1 MFPRW
6 LSSLGIILC
15 LCSVGR
21 TEELKTDPTEVLH
34 DENKFLD
41 KPNLSEQINE
51 IHQELIPDLRFKIKR
66 EINDDDENDSLENE
80 FTTEQ
85 PSSEEG
91 DNEPSSEEG
100 DDEPSAEEDNDGIAK
115 VGDNESIEEVN
126 DSDDIK
132 NEEDN
137 DGIDENSNKNVSE
150 EDNSEESSPFVTKYD
165 SFNTTE
171 KNSNET
177 ESEENSYDSSD
188 YAQHSP
194 DLNIIPA
201 LRQEANDS
209 SENVDSE
216 IPKQK
221 VNSPKSIIHR
231 NKNNQ
236 EVDEDSSGTN
246 INDQKYDTMADT
258 DTYSDTVTD
267 NSSDIVRVDRYTFP
281 HGDHE
286 DRSSGSS
293 GAVVIFLFFLMSIGF
308 LTFLGIYYKKLSF
321 SNSRYGFHSP
331 LPMREMEEDEMALF
345 DRENRYSSWD
355 AVPMV

>member
-1 MFPRW
+1 MFSRR

-15 LCSVGR
+15 LCLVGS

-34 DENKFLD
+34 DANTFLD
-41 KPNLSEQINE
+41 KPNLSEQITKE
-51 IHQELIPDLRFKIKR
+51 IHQQQIPDLRLKIKR
-66 EINDDDENDSLENE
+66 EINDEDDDDSLENE

-85 PSSEEG
+85 PSSEEVG
-91 DNEPSSEEG
+91 GEPSS
-100 DDEPSAEEDNDGIAK
+100 EEDNDGIAK
-115 VGDNESIEEVN
+115 IGDNESIEEVD

-137 DGIDENSNKNVSE
+137 DGIDENSNKNASE
-150 EDNSEESSPFVTKYD
+150 EDNSEESSPFETKYD
-165 SFNTTE
+165 YNNTTDT
-171 KNSNET
+171 KWNET
-177 ESEENSYDSSD
+177 DSEENSDDSLD
-188 YAQHSP
+188 YTSHHSP

-201 LRQEANDS
+201 MRQVVNDS

-236 EVDEDSSGTN
+236 DVDEDSFGTN

-258 DTYSDTVTD
+258 DTSSDYSTD

-281 HGDHE
+281 HGEHE

-331 LPMREMEEDEMALF
+331 LPMREMEEDEIALF